1 MPRKRLKAIADIE
14 TAAGGLSCQVS
25 ASAVSPFT
33 AVKDAKQ
40 HKEEEEE
47 EEEEETD

>member
-1 MPRKRLKAIADIE
+1 MPRERLKAIADIE

-33 AVKDAKQ
+33 AVKHAKE
-40 HKEEEEE
+40 HKEEK
-47 EEEEETD
+47 EEETD